1 MQCRF
6 KVYGDGQAL
15 AEHVDEVADQNDA
28 DAINRIMR
36 ITRVK
41 ALAAAPVW
49 LRERRWQ
56 GTRHFLLTS
65 SRIGNRSGSFFGPI
79 PSNRSFR
86 HKAG

>member
-36 ITRVK
+36 IARVK
-41 ALAAAPVW
+41 ALAAAPGKSY
-49 LRERRWQ
+49 RDFQIE
-56 GTRHFLLTS
+56 
-65 SRIGNRSGSFFGPI
+65 GPEFSEI
-79 PSNRSFR
+79 DDAE
-86 HKAG
+86 KAALA